1 MRAGQA
7 LIVQRTLMNVSATRA
22 RMGAPALMGSMA
34 TPVSAPAAGQDH
46 SARLPS
52 KVQPELL
59 PLLPSWE
66 MGLQASARRCL
77 VHGMNM

>member
-22 RMGAPALMGSMA
+22 RMGGAAPMGSMA
-34 TPVSAPAAGQDH
+34 TPASAPAPGQDH

-52 KVQPELL
+52 KVQPE
-59 PLLPSWE
+59 PPPAPSFLGHFPGTAGSSE
-66 MGLQASARRCL
+66 
-77 VHGMNM
+77 